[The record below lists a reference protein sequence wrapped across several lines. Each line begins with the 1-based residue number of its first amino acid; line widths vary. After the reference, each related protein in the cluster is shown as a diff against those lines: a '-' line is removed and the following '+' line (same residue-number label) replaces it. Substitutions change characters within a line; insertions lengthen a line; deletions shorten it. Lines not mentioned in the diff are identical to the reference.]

1 MNVLNI
7 KLDFVRDMI
16 IIIISSIL
24 IAFFM
29 TKDVKGLIVMILMLI
44 SIYVGI
50 HIAGFLYEHMN
61 RWDKDD

>member
-1 MNVLNI
+1 
-7 KLDFVRDMI
+7 MI